1 MNETKSLLVNEE
13 ATKEFIREVVPDL
26 VEDEVLMLLLF
37 ARKKYHPAVT
47 DEWMLFRDIVRSSDE
62 EVLMRKIRRNA
73 FFSDDYTDLKT
84 GAPMPMEA
92 FVFYIDLFPKS
103 MYKAHIKY
111 MKECA
116 DIIYR
121 IMKGGNDL
129 SETKK
134 FKTKFYSNIQ
144 KSNSYKPYIIL
155 DVDEKSEDLLEKLLD
170 IVNREYVWI
179 SETRGG
185 YHIILEKT
193 KDLSKIL
200 YTKIMKENNTN
211 PQSPFKEVEIKGNMG
226 MTAIPGTLQGGHLVK
241 RLKI

>member
-1 MNETKSLLVNEE
+1 MNETKSLLVDEN
-13 ATKEFIREVVPDL
+13 ATKEFIGEVVPDL
-26 VEDEVLMLLLF
+26 VDDEVLMLLLF
-37 ARKKYHPAVT
+37 ARKKYHKSVT

-62 EVLMRKIRRNA
+62 EVIMRKIRRNA
-73 FFSDDYTDLKT
+73 FFSDDYTDFKT

-121 IMKGGNDL
+121 IIKGGNNL

-155 DVDEKSEDLLEKLLD
+155 DVDEKSEDLLETLLN
-170 IVNREYVWI
+170 IVNHKYIWI

-185 YHIILEKT
+185 YHIILKKT

-200 YTKIMKENNTN
+200 YTAIIKENRNN
-211 PQSPFKEVEIKGNMG
+211 PNSAFSEVEIKGNVG
-226 MTAIPGTLQGGHLVK
+226 MTAIPGTMQGGFVVK
-241 RLKI
+241 RWNK